1 MSKGIDLIFIEIKK
15 ISKELQ
21 LSEKNLKFMNIETLY
36 NAQSSLKSTKL
47 KKEIM
52 KEIFENKKNFKIL
65 KHLNLPDLITNSNDL
80 YFYESF
86 SHKEKYITEKIVKGD
101 LIFLY
106 LNKSSELKNK
116 IVLIKNE
123 YP

>member
-1 MSKGIDLIFIEIKK
+1 
-15 ISKELQ
+15 
-21 LSEKNLKFMNIETLY
+21 MNIETLY

-101 LIFLY
+101 LIFLD

-116 IVLIKNE
+116 IVLIKNADPG
-123 YP
+123 YDFIFSRDIADL